1 MSGKEYTAD
10 CRMLQVEMA
19 LPVREQA
26 IDIVRNLVADA
37 GASEIGRV
45 AECLGLDHVLHC
57 LEIAMESRASQSL
70 QAPAL
75 WVLSNLALGPEKLR
89 SAMTTRVSLVE
100 GLSNALVSCSFS
112 CG

>member
-1 MSGKEYTAD
+1 MPRGTAD
-10 CRMLQVEMA
+10 SRMLDVKMS

-37 GASEIGRV
+37 GSSEIGRV
-45 AECLGLDHVLHC
+45 AECLGFDHLLYC
-57 LEIAMESRASQSL
+57 LEVAMESRASQTL

-89 SAMTTRVSLVE
+89 NAMTTRLSLVE
-100 GLSNALVSCSFS
+100 GLSNALVSDSLHL
-112 CG
+112 